1 MTTLDWL
8 ASAGYFAL
16 LAGLVW
22 MAVRRTRQILGIAGF
37 VFVVSAFRRTSSA

>member
-8 ASAGYFAL
+8 AIAGYFAL

-37 VFVVSAFRRTSSA
+37 ALLIPRRSA

>member
-8 ASAGYFAL
+8 AIAGYFAL

-37 VFVVSAFRRTSSA
+37 GVVAAAVRRTSAA